1 MEREPI
7 WKRLARWLPA
17 AGWYAV
23 IWYLS
28 ARTGIESQVM
38 SDGVLE
44 AMGYDIPN
52 SPMVIT
58 DLLATLVRKGAHMGA
73 FFTLTGL
80 LLLALWRLVKRPA
93 PRGAAAL
100 LLCGLLACLDE
111 FHQTFVPGR
120 SGAPQDVLIDLLG
133 GVCFLLLW
141 ALIRAVRTRRMAG
154 RQPAQV

>member
-7 WKRLARWLPA
+7 WKKLVRWLPA

-23 IWYLS
+23 IWYFS
-28 ARTGIESQVM
+28 ARTGTESTTM

-58 DLLATLVRKGAHMGA
+58 ALLATMVRKGAHMGA

-80 LLLALWRLVKRPA
+80 LLFALWRLVKRPVLRA
-93 PRGAAAL
+93 GAAL
-100 LLCGLLACLDE
+100 TLCGLLACLDE

-120 SGAPQDVLIDLLG
+120 NGTPRDVLIDLFG
-133 GVCFLLLW
+133 GVCFLLLLI
-141 ALIRAVRTRRMAG
+141 LIRTVRSRRKADK
-154 RQPAQV
+154 QPVQV